1 MKINIKV
8 ETKNKKYSVGDIIV
22 TNSNETHFIY
32 KDPSTSKYSLLNCS
46 MDTWASGSFETIDK
60 LLEDLRSWTNFKHY
74 PKREY
79 QLELV
84 PMN

>member
-8 ETKNKKYSVGDIIV
+8 ETKKEKYSVGDIIV

-32 KDPSTSKYSLLNCS
+32 KDPATSRYSLLNCN
-46 MDTWASGSFETIDK
+46 MDTWASGSFETMDK
-60 LLEDLRSWTNFKHY
+60 LFEDMRSWTNFKHY
-74 PKREY
+74 PKSKY

-84 PMN
+84 PTN